1 MDTEELVAPE
11 QHRNFAKN
19 SSSKIALIT
28 GGSEGLGA
36 ACARR
41 FLRAG
46 WKVAIL
52 ALPGPEIDG
61 MASND
66 VLTVSGDITSPD
78 TRHVVVEKT
87 LERFER
93 IDVLV
98 NNVGVGLYA
107 PPSQADIELTKR
119 LFDVNV
125 FAPLALT
132 QLVAPLM
139 RRQGGGTIV
148 NVGSVGGL
156 VSLPW
161 AVIYCASKFAVHAI
175 DDSLHRELGPQGIR
189 VIKVCPGI
197 IETKFR
203 EHVLDGEAPPHVV
216 SIRKTVPPD
225 RVAKAILRAI
235 ENGSRT
241 VYVPWIG
248 RSFTAMG
255 ILAPR
260 LMDWYLARK
269 WR

>member
-1 MDTEELVAPE
+1 MSLEAAAPQPNVATRE
-11 QHRNFAKN
+11 RGL
-19 SSSKIALIT
+19 SKVVLIT

-36 ACARR
+36 ACVDQ
-41 FLRAG
+41 FLKAG
-46 WKVAIL
+46 WSVAIL
-52 ALPGPEIDG
+52 ALPGPEFDA
-61 MASND
+61 MAARGI
-66 VLTVSGDITSPD
+66 LAIAGDITSD
-78 TRHVVVEKT
+78 RTRRETVEQT
-87 LERFER
+87 LARFGR
-93 IDVLV
+93 IDALV

-107 PPSQADIELTKR
+107 PPSQADIDLTKR

-132 QLVAPLM
+132 QLVIPAM
-139 RRQGGGTIV
+139 RRQGSGTIV

-175 DDSLHRELGPQGIR
+175 DDSLHRELSREGIR
-189 VIKVCPGI
+189 VIKICPGI

-203 EHVLDGEAPPHVV
+203 EHVLGGEAPAEVA
-216 SIRKTVPPD
+216 SIRKTVSPHQ
-225 RVAKAILRAI
+225 VAKGILRAVQ
-235 ENGSRT
+235 NGSRT

-248 RSFTAMG
+248 RTFTAMG